1 VVDDFTSVEERMKAG
16 EKPLIAI
23 NLDAVLEAAGADR
36 VVEACNRLASAL
48 EGVPQS
54 EELPKGIR
62 GDFFGLAAVLAFSTW
77 EEVVRWATVLKID
90 LRDLNERELSHLE
103 RVSLKL
109 VQRWRSDGTGPTYRN
124 EAGVRYTAKDV
135 WDWRRRGRQ
144 SMTSE
149 GRRRGR
155 RPGAGW

>member
-1 VVDDFTSVEERMKAG
+1 MRDNKSPTQ
-16 EKPLIAI
+16 LIAI
-23 NLDAVLEAAGADR
+23 NLDGISEAAATDR
-36 VVEACNRLASAL
+36 LVEACTRLAGAL
-48 EGVPQS
+48 ELAS
-54 EELPKGIR
+54 EHAELPEGVR
-62 GDFFGLAAVLAFSTW
+62 EDFFGLAAVLAFPSW
-77 EEVVRWATVLKID
+77 EEVVRWASLLRVD

-144 SMTSE
+144 SMTAE

-155 RPGAGW
+155 RPANE